1 MNRTGKFEKVS
12 YEQFRKDFAKGGI
25 QMEESR
31 IREIYDNIK
40 LPVRA
45 TTGSSGYDFFS
56 PFYFSIAPD
65 DSIMIPTGIKV
76 EINEGW
82 WLALIPRSSLGT
94 KKGFR
99 LANTIGDIDSDYY
112 NNEGNEGHI
121 FAKINNDSAVTGSV
135 DAGEAFMQ
143 GIFLPYGI
151 TRDDE
156 ANGKRVGGLGSTSR
170 VGGLCSTS
178 K

>member
-1 MNRTGKFEKVS
+1 MQRVGKFEKVS
-12 YEQFRKDFAKGGI
+12 YEQFKKDFAKGGI
-25 QMEESR
+25 QMEENR

-45 TTGSSGYDFFS
+45 TAGSSGYDFFS

-82 WLALIPRSSLGT
+82 WLALIPRSGLGI
-94 KKGFR
+94 KYGFF
-99 LANTIGDIDSDYY
+99 LANTVGDIDSDYY
-112 NNEGNEGHI
+112 DNVGNEGHI
-121 FAKINNDSAVTGSV
+121 FAKIINTSV
-135 DAGEAFMQ
+135 EDKVGTVNAGEAFMQ
-143 GIFLPYGI
+143 GVFLPYGI

-156 ANGKRVGGLGSTSR
+156 ANGKRVGGLGSTS
-170 VGGLCSTS
+170 